1 MSLADTII
9 VSCKRVFDAL
19 SIDKAV
25 MWALGRRSLQLLTGA
40 GTIVIIAIKLTPV
53 EQGFFYTFSSIVA
66 LQMLVELGFTYVL
79 VQFTSHEKAHLAWTE
94 NGCLTGNPE
103 SKLRLSSLTR
113 LAVKWYG
120 LAAILFVSIL
130 IPSGLAFLSSSK
142 DCNLVHNWRLAWVC
156 VVFATGC
163 TLYITP
169 FLSIAEGCG
178 LIVEVIQV
186 RTIVDVLGYLAL
198 WCFLWSDCGLLSV
211 AFLPVLRFF
220 GSLYWLSSKMRIFFY
235 DLLFSP
241 LLKYEHRISWRNEI
255 YPLQWRV
262 ALTWVSS
269 FLVYQLFTP
278 ILFKYKGAR
287 VAGQMGMTLN
297 VCMALFSLG
306 ISWMTTKAPILGVT
320 VAKKNYAIMDRTFS
334 LSLRGA
340 VLFVVPIGVV
350 LTTGLV
356 VLNQWDRNMADRML
370 DPVAFILILLATIM
384 QLIFA
389 FQSIYLRAFKVE
401 PLWWLSGVAG
411 ILIGV
416 STYITGRYFEVFYVA
431 LGYACVT
438 FAVCTLCGSYYFYI
452 MREKLKR

>member
-1 MSLADTII
+1 
-9 VSCKRVFDAL
+9 
-19 SIDKAV
+19 
-25 MWALGRRSLQLLTGA
+25 
-40 GTIVIIAIKLTPV
+40 
-53 EQGFFYTFSSIVA
+53 
-66 LQMLVELGFTYVL
+66 
-79 VQFTSHEKAHLAWTE
+79 
-94 NGCLTGNPE
+94 
-103 SKLRLSSLTR
+103 
-113 LAVKWYG
+113 
-120 LAAILFVSIL
+120 
-130 IPSGLAFLSSSK
+130 
-142 DCNLVHNWRLAWVC
+142 
-156 VVFATGC
+156 
-163 TLYITP
+163 
-169 FLSIAEGCG
+169 
-178 LIVEVIQV
+178 
-186 RTIVDVLGYLAL
+186 LGYLAL

-350 LTTGLV
+350 LATGLV